1 MVNNQISESM
11 YKKSFWYADWSF
23 PILVALLS
31 AGIFSGT
38 HMYYVYKVGA
48 FNEVAIVALLEA
60 GIQGSGYG
68 AAAAFGASF
77 LFARVLEGGLVGVL
91 DIGGSLMTGVGIGIP
106 ALFLGAGLTLP
117 IENFFVSLVTGLLI
131 GAVIGA
137 VVIGIKRVTVGQA
150 NSTFGSDVMMGAGN
164 SSGRFLG
171 PLIIISAAS
180 ASIPI
185 GLGSII
191 GGALF
196 YLWNK
201 PVAGGAI
208 LGAMALGAF
217 FPL

>member
-1 MVNNQISESM
+1 MSENQISDEM
-11 YKKSFWYADWSF
+11 YKKNFWYADWSF
-23 PILVALLS
+23 PIFVALLS
-31 AGIFSGT
+31 AGIFAGT

-106 ALFLGAGLTLP
+106 ALLLGAGFVAP
-117 IENFFVSLVTGLLI
+117 IENFFLAIVTGLLI
-131 GAVIGA
+131 GAVIGS
-137 VVIGIKRVTVGQA
+137 VVIGIKKFTVGQA

-164 SSGRFLG
+164 SAGRFLG

-180 ASIPI
+180 ASIPV
-185 GLGSII
+185 GLGAVI

-196 YLWNK
+196 YLWDK

-217 FPL
+217 FPI

>member
-1 MVNNQISESM
+1 MTDGQISESM

-23 PILVALLS
+23 PIFVALLS
-31 AGIFSGT
+31 AGVFAGT

-77 LFARVLEGGLVGVL
+77 LFARVLEGGLVGLL
-91 DIGGSLMTGVGIGIP
+91 DIGGSILTGVGIGIP
-106 ALFLGAGLTLP
+106 ALLLGAGIVLP
-117 IENFFVSLVTGLLI
+117 LENFFVSLLTGLLI
-131 GAVIGA
+131 GVTIGY
-137 VVIGIKRVTVGQA
+137 VVIGIKKFTVGKA
-150 NSTFGSDVMMGAGN
+150 NSTFGSEVMMGAGN
-164 SSGRFLG
+164 ASGRFLG

-180 ASIPI
+180 ASIPVGI
-185 GLGSII
+185 GALL
-191 GGALF
+191 GGAFF

-208 LGAMALGAF
+208 LGAMAIGAF
-217 FPL
+217 LPI